1 MLLLVH
7 LVSIG
12 WCFGALGLAVAAGAR
27 RWSTAFASVTLVAV
41 ALYLIEV
48 LAIGWAPAR
57 TVAWISPFRYYP
69 ALPIVAGD
77 PIGLTNVAVLL
88 TAAAVL
94 TVTAYWRF
102 NRRDL

>member
-1 MLLLVH
+1 
-7 LVSIG
+7 
-12 WCFGALGLAVAAGAR
+12 
-27 RWSTAFASVTLVAV
+27 V

-48 LAIGWAPAR
+48 LAIGWPPAR

-77 PIGLTNVAVLL
+77 PTGLTNVAVLL
-88 TAAAVL
+88 TSAAVL

-102 NRRDL
+102 QRRDV